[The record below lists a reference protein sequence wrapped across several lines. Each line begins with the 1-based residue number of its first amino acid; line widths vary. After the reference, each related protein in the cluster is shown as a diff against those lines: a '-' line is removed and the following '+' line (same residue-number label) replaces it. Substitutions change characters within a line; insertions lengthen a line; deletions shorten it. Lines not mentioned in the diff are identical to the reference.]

1 MRLSNFIIET
11 ASSKIVEGTDNNT
24 PTLLTKG
31 SELVNRQALFASG
44 LQSDNLV
51 EKPNPII
58 NLIAGDITFT
68 ELDVLEQKILSSG
81 TVKVVPPANDGDNDP
96 VLDIIFGTVV
106 VAAGVNEG

>member
-44 LQSDNLV
+44 LQSDNLD
-51 EKPNPII
+51 EKPNPVI

-81 TVKVVPPANDGDNDP
+81 TVKVVPADDGGNDP
-96 VLDIIFGTVV
+96 VLDIIFGTVI